1 MANKN
6 VAVLDFG
13 SSKITLIVGH
23 KGVNNSFKIVA
34 SSEGDYAGFMA
45 GDFIEPNL
53 LCESVKQT
61 LNNLYEH
68 YPKRIT
74 KLYIGVPAEFC
85 YNLEKD
91 LLLNLNGR
99 KRINDKHLLKLF
111 CSSAD
116 NVISSSHTV
125 INKSPMYYTIDGTK
139 VSNPINCYA
148 SELTA
153 RTSFVLVKNQF
164 VYLMNSVMQE
174 VGIADFELLSSILTQ
189 GVFLLPQAERDN
201 GTLLVDCGY
210 ITTSVAYFIG
220 DGIADLKSFSMGG
233 GFITSDISEV
243 MGLPFGLAEQV
254 KRKLILTLKPTGLD
268 YYEVYD
274 DNEAKKVLA
283 KDANNVA
290 LARLDEIAD
299 NIQKCLDSFANTPA
313 EHLPI
318 YLTGGG
324 LSYLKGIKYYLG
336 KELGRNI
343 IIVKPS
349 LQYSAPDLSSVISL
363 LNAGITIKN

>member
-1 MANKN
+1 MSNKN

-45 GDFIEPNL
+45 GEFLEPNL
-53 LCESVKQT
+53 LSESVKQT
-61 LNNLYEH
+61 FNNLYLH
-68 YPKRIT
+68 YPKKIT
-74 KLYIGVPAEFC
+74 QLYIGVPAEFC

-99 KRINDKHLLKLF
+99 KKITEKHLLKLF
-111 CSSAD
+111 CNGED
-116 NVISSSHTV
+116 NVVSSSHTV
-125 INKSPMYYTIDGTK
+125 INKSPMYYTIDGSRT
-139 VSNPINCYA
+139 SNPVNCYA
-148 SELTA
+148 SEIVA

-164 VYLMNSVMQE
+164 VHLMNAIMKD
-174 VGIADFELLSSILTQ
+174 VGVDDFELLSGILAQ
-189 GVFLLPQAERDN
+189 GIFLLPQVERDS
-201 GTLLVDCGY
+201 GAILVDCGY
-210 ITTSVAYFIG
+210 ITTSVAHFVG
-220 DGIADLKSFSMGG
+220 DGITDLKSFSMGG

-243 MGLPFGLAEQV
+243 LGLSFGIAEQV

-274 DNEAKKVLA
+274 ENEMVKVGA

-290 LARLDEIAD
+290 LARLDEIIE
-299 NIQKCLDSFANTPA
+299 NIQKCIEGFSNETSEFAT
-313 EHLPI
+313 I

-324 LSYLKGIKYYLG
+324 ISYLKGIKYYLG
-336 KELGRNI
+336 TALNRKVVI
-343 IIVKPS
+343 AKPS
-349 LQYSAPDLSSVISL
+349 LQYDAPDLSSVISL
-363 LNAGITIKN
+363 LNASITIKN